1 LCLTIF
7 DGFSGCLICEKVHQ
21 SPSDVLC
28 VPNDSVELTCKHKIT
43 NYDTI
48 LWYKRSY
55 GDSSLKLIGYARYSN
70 LKDYE
75 ESYKDHFSLTGNGQE
90 EVTLKLLTAR
100 PDQDSAEYFCA
111 ASYTQRHKNPLFHD
125 KNCSLIFNASSYTCV
140 KPRERDL
147 DNITQHNQLWG
158 EEKTYLN
165 D

>member
-1 LCLTIF
+1 M
-7 DGFSGCLICEKVHQ
+7 DQ

-28 VPNDSVELTCKHKIT
+28 EPKKSVDLTCKHKIT

-75 ESYKDHFSLTGNGQE
+75 ESYKDYFSLTGNGEE
-90 EVTLKLLTAR
+90 EVTLKILEAR

-111 ASYTQRHKNPLFHD
+111 ASYAQCTKIL
-125 KNCSLIFNASSYTCV
+125 SSMT
-140 KPRERDL
+140 
-147 DNITQHNQLWG
+147 
-158 EEKTYLN
+158 KTVLLSSTHHHGTPA
-165 D
+165 